1 MSVSN
6 SLTQKPKTMGL
17 TAYLNQ
23 TAVRDQINSI
33 VGGKRGTSF
42 ITSIVAAVQNNPL
55 LRDCSNSSILS
66 AALLGESL
74 NLSPSTALSQYWLVP
89 FQNRKTGTKEAVFQ
103 LGAAGYRALA
113 MRSGQYKDID
123 FIVVHEGE
131 YKGRDKFTGKQKF
144 EFIEDDDEREA
155 LPVVGFLA
163 YFELLNGFK
172 KSVYWT
178 KQKMLEHANRYS
190 QAFNLEA
197 YEKIQ
202 RGEMPQSEMWKYSS
216 PWYSNTIGMAEKTL
230 VKHLLSKYGILST
243 ELVTAVTSDD
253 AVIRED
259 GTPDYVSTEEEVIVE
274 QGKNEP
280 DTGMNP
286 PVENV
291 QAEIVEKPKKA
302 EPKKAEHTAEDVDA
316 IAASLFK

>member
-6 SLTQKPKTMGL
+6 SLTKTSKNAGL

-33 VGGKRGTSF
+33 VGSKRGTAF
-42 ITSIVAAVQNNPL
+42 ITSIVAAVQNNPML
-55 LRDCSNSSILS
+55 KDCSNSSILS

-89 FQNRKTGTKEAVFQ
+89 FNNKKTGTKEAVFQ

-113 MRSGQYKDID
+113 MRSGQYRDID

-131 YKGRDKFTGKQKF
+131 YKGRDKYTGKQRF
-144 EFIEDDDEREA
+144 EFIEDDDVRES
-155 LPVVGFLA
+155 LPVVGYLA
-163 YFELLNGFK
+163 WFELLNGFK

-178 KQKMLEHANRYS
+178 KKQMEDHANRYS

-197 YEKIQ
+197 YRKIQ
-202 RGEMPQSEMWKYSS
+202 AGEMPQSEMWKYSS
-216 PWYSNTIGMAEKTL
+216 FWYVAFDRMAEKTL
-230 VKHLLSKYGILST
+230 IKFLLSKYGILST

-253 AVIRED
+253 AIIKED
-259 GTPDYVSTEEEVIVE
+259 GTPNYVETEDVPIEQPKAAKDEAEIIDMPEKEPAPVE
-274 QGKNEP
+274 Q
-280 DTGMNP
+280 
-286 PVENV
+286 
-291 QAEIVEKPKKA
+291 PK
-302 EPKKAEHTAEDVDA
+302 EDVDA
-316 IAASLFK
+316 IAAALFK